1 MIGQNI
7 LRGNGQKIDLKLDL
21 SEFFDFTIDK
31 NEWVDLVLDD
41 SHQIDFTIDK
51 TGWVDIVLDY
61 SELYD
66 FQLDNSHEP
75 LLPIIYEST
84 INSNI
89 EYGCDYTILTQDGFS
104 ILTQNE
110 ECIQYQH

>member
-31 NEWVDLVLDD
+31 NEWVDLVLDN
-41 SHQIDFTIDK
+41 SNQFDFTIDT
-51 TGWVDIVLDY
+51 TGWVDIVLDC

-66 FQLDNSHEP
+66 FQLDYSVDYE
-75 LLPIIYEST
+75 LPIIYEST
-84 INSNI
+84 IKPNV
-89 EYGCDYTILTQDGFS
+89 GCDYTILTQDGFS